1 MEPLVPHLP
10 AQLKPPHPQLL
21 LPLLNPLQ
29 QPRSLL
35 LQAVMIME
43 ALMEPMEPTDGT
55 TKNLSYSTIFFL
67 INYVAILFKHV
78 PSAVKL
84 IAFQDIF

>member
-1 MEPLVPHLP
+1 MEAL
-10 AQLKPPHPQLL
+10 
-21 LPLLNPLQ
+21 
-29 QPRSLL
+29 
-35 LQAVMIME
+35 E

-55 TKNLSYSTIFFL
+55 TKNLSYSTIFYF

-78 PSAVKL
+78 PSAVTL